1 MNLNLP
7 CRTLATSPA
16 LVLLSLALPIL
27 TSCSNHRPAP
37 APKVGAAPV
46 EGRASFGSEVVV
58 NSTTAKATVV
68 LVDSDHRQIV
78 LKRANGR
85 LAHCHARPGVVD
97 FAGIKAG
104 DTVSIG
110 EAEELALALGKSALP
125 AATPEETARVRV
137 KVPAGVKVLAD
148 AVETLTFTA
157 KVVAI
162 DDWNDAVQL
171 QLADGQTRKVRV
183 SEAVNLGDVAPGD
196 DVSVRITDTVVLILQ
211 EK

>member
-1 MNLNLP
+1 
-7 CRTLATSPA
+7 
-16 LVLLSLALPIL
+16 
-27 TSCSNHRPAP
+27 
-37 APKVGAAPV
+37 VGAAPV

-68 LVDSDHRQIV
+68 SVDNAQRQIV

-85 LAHCHARPGVVD
+85 LAHCDARPGVVE

-110 EAEELALALGKSALP
+110 EAEELALALGKSTLP
-125 AATPEETARVRV
+125 PATAEDTARVRV

-148 AVETLTFTA
+148 AVETLTFMA

-162 DDWNDAVQL
+162 DAWNDAVQL
-171 QLADGQTRKVRV
+171 QLEDGQTRKVRV
-183 SEAVNLGDVAPGD
+183 SEAVNLGDFTPGD

-211 EK
+211 